1 MGFLYRLEW
10 RASKSH
16 DNCGNVHT
24 YNFSTGLY
32 IDWYDIILHGTEKI
46 EKHNRDYNKGK
57 LENLS
62 LKDQTELEVYDI
74 CYNAKGMSVSK
85 IVRYLKEQKVHNGVI
100 SKSLDLLPD
109 KKPLMNLF
117 VDTKLSPV
125 TRRYMELSNK
135 GINELYLVAH
145 GLIKN
150 NSNEGLLNDEDIEA
164 VLDKE
169 NPKESLIE
177 LIIANELYDAVGNDE
192 EHANKKDI

>member
-1 MGFLYRLEW
+1 
-10 RASKSH
+10 
-16 DNCGNVHT
+16 
-24 YNFSTGLY
+24 
-32 IDWYDIILHGTEKI
+32 
-46 EKHNRDYNKGK
+46 
-57 LENLS
+57 
-62 LKDQTELEVYDI
+62 
-74 CYNAKGMSVSK
+74 
-85 IVRYLKEQKVHNGVI
+85 
-100 SKSLDLLPD
+100 
-109 KKPLMNLF
+109 MNLF

-177 LIIANELYDAVGNDE
+177 LIIANELYDAVRNDE

>member
-1 MGFLYRLEW
+1 M
-10 RASKSH
+10 
-16 DNCGNVHT
+16 
-24 YNFSTGLY
+24 
-32 IDWYDIILHGTEKI
+32 
-46 EKHNRDYNKGK
+46 
-57 LENLS
+57 
-62 LKDQTELEVYDI
+62 
-74 CYNAKGMSVSK
+74 
-85 IVRYLKEQKVHNGVI
+85 HNGVI

-145 GLIKN
+145 GLIEN

-192 EHANKKDI
+192 DNANKKDI